1 MTGDGEL
8 QEGSNWEAI
17 MAAGHY
23 QLGNIVMITDKNQIE
38 ATGWTKDIMNI
49 DPLDK
54 KLEAF
59 GWDVISI
66 DGHNMEE
73 ILKTLHSL
81 PASDSQIRRKPI
93 AIIQIQ
99 EKRKLFRTLKTH
111 LTVIFVPCRLNFSR
125 SALPVWTKLNR
136 KLKGAE

>member
-1 MTGDGEL
+1 MD
-8 QEGSNWEAI
+8 
-17 MAAGHY
+17 
-23 QLGNIVMITDKNQIE
+23 
-38 ATGWTKDIMNI
+38 I

-93 AIIQIQ
+93 AIISNTRKAETIPDLENTPNCHLRPMPPQLLEKCLARLDEIEQ
-99 EKRKLFRTLKTH
+99 E
-111 LTVIFVPCRLNFSR
+111 IER
-125 SALPVWTKLNR
+125 S
-136 KLKGAE
+136 

>member
-1 MTGDGEL
+1 M

-93 AIIQIQ
+93 AIISNTRKAETIPDLENTPNCHLRPMPPQLLEKCLARLDEIEQ
-99 EKRKLFRTLKTH
+99 E
-111 LTVIFVPCRLNFSR
+111 IER
-125 SALPVWTKLNR
+125 S
-136 KLKGAE
+136 